1 VRAILV
7 ALGLLATLLGG
18 AGAATLV
25 LEHRLAA
32 LAPGGVDVATLRY
45 NPLSGQ
51 LALTGVRARDA
62 AGRELFRADRVVAT
76 VNPLRL
82 LGRPLTLI
90 RARVTAP
97 RLTLRAASGFDLAG
111 LAADLGA
118 APAAATK
125 LPVRIEDFIVVGG
138 SVVVEGAGEAGG
150 PLVVN
155 DLDLRLSRL
164 TTATIDQHDVAFA
177 VEMAVYGTTVHVTGQ
192 PRGLGYALHVRARGL
207 DAAGLA
213 RDAGMEALEG
223 LQRGQGEL
231 DADLLL
237 IGGRLL
243 VSGSARVTDIVLAL
257 PMPGRPRLRAAT
269 LAVVLDNVDLA
280 SGAGRITRLDLA
292 APMLS
297 LPAADA
303 ARVLAALVDPL
314 RNRPD
319 RLVRRVIVTDG
330 TLALE
335 GVGGVRLQRVQLA
348 AHAPERRGD
357 GAWIVTARAGLG
369 PDAEIALDGVVAR
382 DLRALDAV
390 ARVRRVAVAP
400 WRALTGMPVD
410 WDARVS
416 FDGRLRI
423 TAGGEQTAVTLAGQA
438 ILADVGG
445 SGRGGFRADR
455 IALGIQRLQWPA
467 ADTIIDT
474 VVMTR
479 PAFALPAALPWPRL
493 VVTGG
498 VSIVDG
504 ELRDA
509 GAGRALHDLEVSL
522 APAGI
527 VGGAHLRLSA
537 STDGGGRLGVDR
549 IVPYDAPAQG
559 GVPFGLILSA
569 LEDAARPD
577 GGPSVPPSAIPAT
590 VLSP

>member
-1 VRAILV
+1 
-7 ALGLLATLLGG
+7 
-18 AGAATLV
+18 
-25 LEHRLAA
+25 
-32 LAPGGVDVATLRY
+32 
-45 NPLSGQ
+45 
-51 LALTGVRARDA
+51 
-62 AGRELFRADRVVAT
+62 
-76 VNPLRL
+76 
-82 LGRPLTLI
+82 
-90 RARVTAP
+90 
-97 RLTLRAASGFDLAG
+97 
-111 LAADLGA
+111 
-118 APAAATK
+118 
-125 LPVRIEDFIVVGG
+125 
-138 SVVVEGAGEAGG
+138 
-150 PLVVN
+150 
-155 DLDLRLSRL
+155 
-164 TTATIDQHDVAFA
+164 
-177 VEMAVYGTTVHVTGQ
+177 
-192 PRGLGYALHVRARGL
+192 
-207 DAAGLA
+207 
-213 RDAGMEALEG
+213 
-223 LQRGQGEL
+223 
-231 DADLLL
+231 
-237 IGGRLL
+237 
-243 VSGSARVTDIVLAL
+243 
-257 PMPGRPRLRAAT
+257 
-269 LAVVLDNVDLA
+269 
-280 SGAGRITRLDLA
+280 
-292 APMLS
+292 
-297 LPAADA
+297 
-303 ARVLAALVDPL
+303 
-314 RNRPD
+314 
-319 RLVRRVIVTDG
+319 
-330 TLALE
+330 
-335 GVGGVRLQRVQLA
+335 
-348 AHAPERRGD
+348 
-357 GAWIVTARAGLG
+357 
-369 PDAEIALDGVVAR
+369 
-382 DLRALDAV
+382 
-390 ARVRRVAVAP
+390 
-400 WRALTGMPVD
+400 MPVD